1 MDQLFTLICTYV
13 TEKCSTLISRMIRMK
28 NRNDFVINR
37 VKGDMSTLISQSD
50 VKAMKKIVASQINW
64 SKVSQDNPDNAQ

>member
-1 MDQLFTLICTYV
+1 
-13 TEKCSTLISRMIRMK
+13 MIRMK

>member
-1 MDQLFTLICTYV
+1 MFHFNLANDTHEEPQRFCNKSSEGWYV
-13 TEKCSTLISRMIRMK
+13 Y
-28 NRNDFVINR
+28 V
-37 VKGDMSTLISQSD
+37 LISQSD